1 MDEHAPSA
9 TTANV
14 EGGFAVF
21 LIGMR
26 INAWWRPDLWLP
38 VLLSMGRMVRE
49 LRAHPEFGLLGV
61 APTGFSNPILL
72 VQYWKSAD
80 HLLRFASQRD
90 AQHLPAWS
98 DYNRRVRSTRA
109 VGVWHETYVVEAG
122 LRARR
127 RVRRATR
134 HRPPSHRGR
143 PTERPAA
150 LRVSDHVHVGAP
162 RVGGLTPGG

>member
-122 LRARR
+122 AHESIYVNMPPFGLGAAFGVRPVIGHLATAAGRLNAR
-127 RVRRATR
+127 
-134 HRPPSHRGR
+134 
-143 PTERPAA
+143 
-150 LRVSDHVHVGAP
+150 P
-162 RVGGLTPGG
+162 R